1 MNIVDVDRKF
11 PNLHVLD
18 LRGNKIFS
26 IDAIDILYR
35 LKNLHTVNFSHNPIM
50 VHAHLEEMIMESA
63 PQVETVNNKRI
74 KEIGSKYKEK
84 ISRLKSAF
92 KD

>member
-1 MNIVDVDRKF
+1 MLNIVDVEKKF
-11 PNLHVLD
+11 PNLQVLD

-50 VHAHLEEMIMESA
+50 VHSHLEEMIMESA
-63 PQVETVNNKRI
+63 P
-74 KEIGSKYKEK
+74 
-84 ISRLKSAF
+84 
-92 KD
+92 

>member
-1 MNIVDVDRKF
+1 
-11 PNLHVLD
+11 LHVLD

-63 PQVETVNNKRI
+63 P
-74 KEIGSKYKEK
+74 
-84 ISRLKSAF
+84 
-92 KD
+92 

>member
-1 MNIVDVDRKF
+1 MPGIFDLQKLYLCEAGLLNILDVDKKF

-26 IDAIDILYR
+26 IDAIDILYK

-63 PQVETVNNKRI
+63 P
-74 KEIGSKYKEK
+74 
-84 ISRLKSAF
+84 
-92 KD
+92 